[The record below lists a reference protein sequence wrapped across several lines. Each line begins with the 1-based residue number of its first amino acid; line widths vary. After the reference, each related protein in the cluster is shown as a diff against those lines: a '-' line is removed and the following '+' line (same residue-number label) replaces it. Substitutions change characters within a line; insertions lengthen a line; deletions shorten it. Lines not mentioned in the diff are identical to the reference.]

1 MIMHESHTYARA
13 HTLTLPMHTHP
24 LTNSASS
31 HCVTDHVILILV
43 LHFIRQGAERAILGE
58 NGNSLLVAQLKRR
71 LQ

>member
-1 MIMHESHTYARA
+1 MHV
-13 HTLTLPMHTHP
+13 LTHSRS